1 MGYIEDLR
9 KLIGNKCIILNGSIV
24 VIRNESDEILLQQR
38 TYPKGKWNF
47 PGGLMELGESTIE
60 TAKREVFEE
69 TNLVVDNLK
78 LIGVY
83 SGKDYLCSAENGD
96 QWYVVTTAY
105 TTNTYRGI
113 PKINDDESERLE
125 WFSIDDIPEYMALS
139 HKTILRDFINKLENS
154 KD

>member
-105 TTNTYRGI
+105 T
-113 PKINDDESERLE
+113 KILTGV
-125 WFSIDDIPEYMALS
+125 FQ
-139 HKTILRDFINKLENS
+139 KLMMMNQ